1 MAGAVT
7 LGTIAALI
15 EHGNTLTAVC
25 YNSTCGHSGDLDLRA
40 LAERLGPDHP
50 IQHRYLAPKLRC
62 SRCGSRSI
70 GLRLGVCIP
79 GQTGVPGGG

>member
-15 EHGNTLTAVC
+15 EHGNTLTAIC
-25 YNSTCGHSGDLDLRA
+25 YNPKCGHSGNLDLRS
-40 LAERLGPDHP
+40 LAARLGPDHP
-50 IQHRYLAPKLRC
+50 TLHKHLAPKLRC
-62 SRCGSRSI
+62 SHCGSRDI

-79 GQTGVPGGG
+79 GQTGIKTNP

>member
-25 YNSTCGHSGDLDLRA
+25 YNSACGHSGDLDLRS
-40 LAERLGPDHP
+40 LAARLGPDHP
-50 IQHRYLAPKLRC
+50 TLHKHLAPKLRC
-62 SRCGSRSI
+62 SHCGSRDI

-79 GQTGVPGGG
+79 GQTGIRGY